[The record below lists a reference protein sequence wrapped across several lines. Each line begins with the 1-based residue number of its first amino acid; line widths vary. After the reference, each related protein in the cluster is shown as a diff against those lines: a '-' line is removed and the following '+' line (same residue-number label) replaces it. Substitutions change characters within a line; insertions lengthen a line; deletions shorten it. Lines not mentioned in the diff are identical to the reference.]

1 MRTKHLFYT
10 AAMAALF
17 AACVNDDFE
26 TIGQQDNVVND
37 GRPVVSDVK
46 LNFTKGGADT
56 RLSYEGQEIGYQWEA
71 TDEIGAL
78 LMDNVVA
85 DKPETE
91 SLTWLEKYELVN
103 DIHTSYRFTYDVNNK
118 VWGCDAKMLEGN
130 YFFAYPWESYNGER
144 RVKHSL
150 TNQSQEGVEAGVRRE
165 SYAKN
170 QFFIG
175 YSQIMAGTEDTEVLD
190 SSVEM
195 VPVLGAIQLQIVNT
209 GTQTRHINKVVLK
222 SNHLYSTLTFDPTK
236 AEYGTQGAWNLKNSD
251 LRGMDEDYK
260 WNMPENA
267 RYFNYA
273 NYTGNKEDVFSSEA
287 KTPAYVYNI
296 GEGDEYVR
304 NEALRAVVKQDPTD
318 TDQYAQITIT
328 GTDEQR
334 ALVSTKADE
343 NAIAYVLIMANE
355 VKDIT
360 AKTADGKDGGLL
372 MDIYTDEGIVRNID
386 LTVKTTDDVTKP
398 AGQDKYQAL
407 VSSAVKVIGPSVVNT
422 IGVQIDDNSF
432 NVPTSMDIYTDDDLA
447 QFIQGNVNETGA
459 QKITANLVKPD
470 VTLSAEMDEL
480 LAKNADVNL
489 TITAL
494 DKDKKSNGYVLTL
507 ADGVVSNLFDLEN
520 VHINCDVK
528 LAEGAEINLTEDSE
542 LNDIAIAVEEGATL
556 NIAES
561 LDSKTKGAAITNE
574 GNVSIAENAK
584 VPAVVEFTNKAEMEI
599 AANADVRGKVTN
611 NANAVV
617 DNAGYIRGVNNA
629 AATNEKDEDGVIN
642 LTGKGTIAGGT
653 NDGIIN
659 AGADTRV
666 TVEDGEGEIIIELG
680 AKVNANADNTV
691 AYETGDL
698 EIDDTVLEAL
708 KATTN
713 ATIKKLILTG
723 DVEITAEKKAAE
735 FEIIAA
741 QNGSSLTVGEKSA
754 LKVTNLNIEG
764 DTETDGAIT
773 ATTVTVNED
782 VTLNNYGDIAATD
795 FENNG
800 EVNNHGTVTVVNK
813 IGGSSNDWNYNVA
826 KDETGKLSD
835 LQIAMNTAVTGW
847 LNNVADNSPTH
858 YNYNPNDVDAFAES
872 MAVWAESE
880 QHKFAVDLADEL
892 GLAHNSEASAW
903 KSALKKNGVAIT
915 EFTTAVNTQILNAT
929 NVAVIKNLVIDATTG
944 VLKYAPDTQDE
955 TNFKDSQ
962 AEAYAPLYQFLA
974 NPNNI
979 EKSAGRLV
987 AAAVWGISVADLETA
1002 MSKSTGKT
1010 PYLYVWKGCKLDQA
1024 IDIWKSNT
1032 NLTDGQLGTNAFT
1045 QAFNGGSAKD
1055 NILDYLVNWVRA
1067 IYSGD
1072 PDNVAIKS
1080 VQSQLKTIGVT
1091 YENVLSLFGNSTN
1104 NGYTKTQMGL
1114 CDGAIK

>member
-78 LMDNVVA
+78 LMDNVIA
-85 DKPETE
+85 EYPETE
-91 SLTWLEKYELVN
+91 SLTWLEKYQLVN

-150 TNQSQEGVEAGVRRE
+150 TNQSQEGVGIDVRRK
-165 SYAKN
+165 SYADN

-222 SNHLYSTLTFDPTK
+222 SEKLYSTLTFNPTD
-236 AEYGTQGAWNLKNSD
+236 AAYGTKTEKNKWNLDATNKT
-251 LRGMDEDYK
+251 G
-260 WNMPENA
+260 W
-267 RYFNYA
+267 FNYA
-273 NYTGNKEDVFSSEA
+273 NYTGNKDDVYASNGEDA
-287 KTPAYVYNI
+287 QKYVYTI
-296 GEGDEYVR
+296 EEGDKYVR
-304 NEALRAVVKQDPTD
+304 NEALRAVVKPDPTD
-318 TDQYAQITIT
+318 GNRYAQITIE
-328 GTDEQR
+328 GTPEQR
-334 ALVSTKADE
+334 ALVSTSRDE
-343 NAIAYVLIMANE
+343 SAIAYVLIMANE
-355 VKDIT
+355 VKKGEIT
-360 AKTADGKDGGLL
+360 PTDKKGEDAESDLL
-372 MDIYTDEGIVRNID
+372 LDIYTDEGIVRNID
-386 LTVKTTDDVTKP
+386 LTVKNKGTNGKP
-398 AGQDKYQAL
+398 DIYGAIT
-407 VSSAVKVIGPSVVNT
+407 SSEIEAIGPSVVNT
-422 IGVQIDDNSF
+422 IKVTIDDNSF
-432 NVPTSMDIYTDDDLA
+432 LTPDKMDIYTNDDLA
-447 QFIQGNVNETGA
+447 QFIQWNVNETGA
-459 QKITANLVKPD
+459 QTIEATLVKPD
-470 VTLSAEMDEL
+470 VTLSAEMAEL
-480 LAKNADVNL
+480 LAKNADVDL
-489 TITAL
+489 TITASGV
-494 DKDKKSNGYVLTL
+494 KNVLTL

-520 VHINCDVK
+520 VHINCGVE

-542 LNDIAIAVEEGATL
+542 LGWEGDGKVSHKIAIAVKEGATL
-556 NIAES
+556 NITES
-561 LDSKTKGAAITNE
+561 LDSKIDGAAITNE
-574 GNVSIAENAK
+574 GKVSIAENAK

-617 DNAGYIRGVNNA
+617 DNAGYIREVNNA

-764 DTETDGAIT
+764 NAETDGAIT

-847 LNNVADNSPTH
+847 LNNVADNYPTY

-872 MAVWAESE
+872 MAVWAKSE
-880 QHKFAVDLADEL
+880 KHKFAVDLADEL
-892 GLAHNSEASAW
+892 ELAHNSEASAW
-903 KSALKKNGVAIT
+903 KSALKKNEVAIT

-944 VLKYAPDTQDE
+944 VLKYAPDTQDG

-979 EKSAGRLV
+979 GKSASKLV

-1045 QAFNGGSAKD
+1045 QAFDGSSARD

-1072 PDNVAIKS
+1072 PNNVAIKS